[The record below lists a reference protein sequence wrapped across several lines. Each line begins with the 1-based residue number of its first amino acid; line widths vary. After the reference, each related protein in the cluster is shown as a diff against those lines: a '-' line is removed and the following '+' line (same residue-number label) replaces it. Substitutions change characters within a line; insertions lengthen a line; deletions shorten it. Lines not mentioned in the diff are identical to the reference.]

1 MNRWEG
7 PIVMLKKYI
16 LLGGFTA
23 AVTLFSYDAQAYV
36 LNNGRVLASKC
47 TQCHSTNVLPKSG
60 GYDSLTGGSYN
71 EIYGELR
78 EFKQKFDDTTKTCKE
93 SDPKECLMAVH
104 AMPYTDKEMQD
115 IAWYLSQR

>member
-1 MNRWEG
+1 MQSYR
-7 PIVMLKKYI
+7 
-16 LLGGFTA
+16 LLLSSLALA
-23 AVTLFSYDAQAYV
+23 AGLLATEAQAYD
-36 LNNGRVLASKC
+36 LNNGRLLASNC

-60 GYDSLTGGSYN
+60 GYDSLVGESYS

-78 EFKQKFDDTTKTCKE
+78 EFKQKFNAVTKTCTE
-93 SDPKECLMAVH
+93 NDPKECLMGVH

>member
-1 MNRWEG
+1 
-7 PIVMLKKYI
+7 MLMRKTMRFGI
-16 LLGGFTA
+16 LA
-23 AVTLFSYDAQAYV
+23 AGLVLASQAHAYD
-36 LNNGRVLASKC
+36 LNNGRLLASNC

-60 GYDSLTGGSYN
+60 GYDSLVGESYS

-78 EFKQKFDDTTKTCKE
+78 EFKQKFNTTTKTCTE
-93 SDPKECLMAVH
+93 SDPKDCLMAVH